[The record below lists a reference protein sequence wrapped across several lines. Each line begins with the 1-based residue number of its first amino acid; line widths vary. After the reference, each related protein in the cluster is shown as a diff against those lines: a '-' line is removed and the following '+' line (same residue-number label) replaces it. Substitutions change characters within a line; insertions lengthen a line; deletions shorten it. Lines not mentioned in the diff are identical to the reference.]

1 VVINEKK
8 LARQKELFFVEW
20 KTAIKQ
26 SPVRAAII
34 EAVTGFGKTYTAILG
49 IKDMNERHPDR
60 TTTVVVP
67 TTKLKED
74 WEGYW
79 GKDDKGKKT
88 WIPGHIEKHNLL
100 NVRVFV
106 VNTYTR
112 YSKWECDFLILDEA
126 HHYAG
131 QESKYFS
138 TVISIT
144 KYKWGLA
151 LSATLNDKQKE
162 FFNKLG
168 WLMAG
173 TVTVDEA
180 EKEGYVSRSIIY
192 NLGIELSEQDK
203 AYIEEINTKF
213 KNLFSIFDFNFDI
226 VRACNTPDA
235 RSFPINGLGVKTGK
249 EWREWFAAKK
259 GYRGENPESLYSPKN
274 IRKNAALTMQQMGKR
289 KSELYNSPS
298 KLIYIKQLINKFKQM
313 KTITFSQ
320 SSDMADKIT
329 ALFPGRAVS
338 YHTNLKAIAVKDD
351 LIVTDVTDKKAL
363 KKEGFTLKGLTVQK
377 REALQAFE
385 DPNSPIRVLNTVRA
399 LDEGFDVE
407 KIELVVQVAYNS
419 TERQDKQR
427 NGRGTRIDYSNLS
440 KKTIIV
446 NLYMIGTQEEKWL
459 KLKQLNTGRVN
470 WVTSV
475 DQISLQLK
483 VSLAA

>member
-1 VVINEKK
+1 
-8 LARQKELFFVEW
+8 
-20 KTAIKQ
+20 
-26 SPVRAAII
+26 
-34 EAVTGFGKTYTAILG
+34 
-49 IKDMNERHPDR
+49 
-60 TTTVVVP
+60 
-67 TTKLKED
+67 
-74 WEGYW
+74 
-79 GKDDKGKKT
+79 
-88 WIPGHIEKHNLL
+88 
-100 NVRVFV
+100 
-106 VNTYTR
+106 
-112 YSKWECDFLILDEA
+112 
-126 HHYAG
+126 
-131 QESKYFS
+131 
-138 TVISIT
+138 
-144 KYKWGLA
+144 
-151 LSATLNDKQKE
+151 
-162 FFNKLG
+162 
-168 WLMAG
+168 
-173 TVTVDEA
+173 
-180 EKEGYVSRSIIY
+180 
-192 NLGIELSEQDK
+192 
-203 AYIEEINTKF
+203 
-213 KNLFSIFDFNFDI
+213 
-226 VRACNTPDA
+226 
-235 RSFPINGLGVKTGK
+235 
-249 EWREWFAAKK
+249 
-259 GYRGENPESLYSPKN
+259 
-274 IRKNAALTMQQMGKR
+274 MQQMGKR